1 MRLPNS
7 TFTSLWCYLFLCL
20 IFVLVSNPL
29 EAKADTTT
37 KTETWTSTDQDLED
51 SFISSQYPSTNYS
64 SSKYLVNGKHENFG
78 TTRSFLKFKLPNLPE
93 GATITSAKLS
103 LYQYY
108 NTTNQSLVD
117 VRPATGPWKA
127 STLNWS
133 KKPAVGSSIS
143 NVTVQKPSWYEFYMT
158 NQVKSWYNGTAN
170 NGISVQFRD
179 ETQATKIFYSND
191 YTSADLKP
199 KLTITYSVPN
209 DSKKEYRALWVDMF
223 HDGAKTPDQVDQL
236 IKDAQKGNIN
246 TIFLQVRRR
255 GDAFYSKSLEP
266 KTEDSTLQSNYD
278 PLEDLI
284 QKAHAAHPR
293 IQVHAWFAMTPI
305 WNKSTPP
312 KDPKHIFNAHGM
324 SQSSKENWLSKTYT
338 GSYQNGSEYVID
350 PGHPGAVN
358 FTRDV
363 ITNVVKNYDVDGIQM
378 DLIRYMGQEWGY
390 NDVSVQRFNKAYG
403 KSGLPQPN
411 DALWKQWRREQ
422 VNNMVRKVY
431 VSVQS
436 IKPSVTVSAATIAWG
451 NGPRTMDEWNSSST
465 MNDALQDWR
474 SWLEEGSID
483 LAVPMNYFREYDS
496 TQKTSYENW
505 IEWEKN
511 NQGKRMTLSGVG
523 NYLNS
528 IGDSMAQIQKA
539 ESPSLSGNTLGGT
552 SLYSYAVTNKD
563 DIANDEFYNSL
574 SKISSY
580 SSNSP
585 FLNYVSPPDLQ
596 WKLSPTTGHL
606 YGSLPNSD
614 HQLIKVNGSKT
625 YQVYTDGSGDFEVTN
640 LNPGTYNIEVNSKI
654 YPVSIKAGEVAKIL
668 LD

>member
-1 MRLPNS
+1 MSLRTS
-7 TFTSLWCYLFLCL
+7 TFNSLLCYLFLCL
-20 IFVLVSNPL
+20 IFVLVLNPL

-51 SFISSQYPSTNYS
+51 SFISSQYPATNYS

-78 TTRSFLKFKLPNLPE
+78 TTRSFLKFKLPDLPK
-93 GATITSAKLS
+93 GATVTSAKLS

-108 NTTNQSLVD
+108 NTTTQAVVD
-117 VRPATGPWKA
+117 VRPVTESWKA

-133 KKPAVGSSIS
+133 NKPTVGSSIS
-143 NVTVQKPSWYEFYMT
+143 NTTVQKPSWYGFYMT

-179 ETQATKIFYSND
+179 DTQATKIFYSND

-209 DSKKEYRALWVDMF
+209 DSKREYRALWVDMF

-284 QKAHAAHPR
+284 QKAHAANPR

-324 SQSSKENWLSKTYT
+324 SQSSEENWLSKTYT

-363 ITNVVKNYDVDGIQM
+363 ITNVVQNYDVDGIQM

-422 VNNMVRKVY
+422 VSNMVRKIY
-431 VSVQS
+431 ASVQS
-436 IKPSVTVSAATIAWG
+436 IKPSVTVSAASIAWG
-451 NGPRTMDEWNSSST
+451 NGPKTMDEWNSSST

-511 NQGKRMTLSGVG
+511 NQGKRMILSGVG

-528 IGDSMAQIQKA
+528 IGDSMTQIQKA

-585 FLNYVSPPDLQ
+585 FLNYASPPDLQ

-640 LNPGTYNIEVNSKI
+640 LDPGTYNIEVNSKI